1 MSGPWRRVRAQP
13 VAILVALQIAAIA
26 ALGVVSAVRFHVFA
40 AVDELAHVSY
50 VQDVAEQGALPWEG
64 RAYVSWQM
72 EAIEQDV
79 YPRHSNVDPRH
90 YGLAG
95 YSYEAFQPPLYYL
108 LAAPV
113 FAIPS
118 NYRDKVIAVRLLD
131 VVLLLAAVALL
142 ALLARALS
150 LEHRW
155 ELLAAALAVLL
166 WPGIIVRTVTVSN
179 AALEL
184 PVTLAYVLAVWHATA
199 RRSPRLLLAAAAL
212 LGLCLLTALT
222 LVFLAVLLAVPAVAL
237 LRERR
242 ARAALAWIGV
252 AAAIPLALLAPWVAS
267 NEARYGALT
276 ATALAKALQAP
287 VVDPTGAHYGLGSV
301 LAWLGR
307 FERPLLPQEW
317 WTQYGGAGVILRV
330 LPALLLAAALIP
342 LLRRPRLARTPA
354 AALLVSPLALGFLT
368 MAGIVLFADW
378 PSFLPRYVNAE
389 FVLLALFAAWAWL
402 ESHAR
407 PHAILAAAGA
417 ASLLSAA
424 VWVYMAGAFYFTNIG
439 ASLGIHA

>member
-1 MSGPWRRVRAQP
+1 VT
-13 VAILVALQIAAIA
+13 LVVLQIAAIA
-26 ALGVVSAVRFHVFA
+26 VLGIVTAVRFHVFA

-50 VQDVAEQGALPWEG
+50 VQDVAEQGALPRLG
-64 RAYVSWQM
+64 RTYVSWQM
-72 EAIEQDV
+72 EAIEQDT
-79 YPRHSNVDPRH
+79 YPRRSAIDPRH

-108 LAAPV
+108 LAVPA

-118 NYRDKVIAVRLLD
+118 NYRDKVIAVRLFD
-131 VVLLLAAVALL
+131 VLLLLSAVAVL

-150 LEHRW
+150 LAHRW
-155 ELLAAALAVLL
+155 ELLAAALSVLL
-166 WPGIIVRTVTVSN
+166 WPGVIVRMVTVSN

-184 PVTLAYVLAVWHATA
+184 PITLLYVLAVWHATN
-199 RRSPRLLLAAAAL
+199 RRSPRLMLAAAAL

-222 LVFLAVLLAVPAVAL
+222 LVFLAVLMVFPALAL
-237 LRERR
+237 LRERLDR
-242 ARAALAWIGV
+242 SALAWLG
-252 AAAIPLALLAPWVAS
+252 AAAVVPLALLAPWVAS

-317 WTQYGGAGVILRV
+317 WSQYAGAGVVLRV
-330 LPALLLAAALIP
+330 VPALLLLAALIP
-342 LLRRPRLARTPA
+342 LLRRPRLVRSLPA
-354 AALLVSPLALGFLT
+354 GLLASPLALGFL
-368 MAGIVLFADW
+368 MLAGIVLFADW

-389 FVLLALFAAWAWL
+389 FILLAMFAAWAWL
-402 ESHAR
+402 ELEAR
-407 PHAILAAAGA
+407 ARTIAAAATA

-424 VWVYMAGAFYFTNIG
+424 VWVYMAGAYYFTNVG

>member
-1 MSGPWRRVRAQP
+1 M
-13 VAILVALQIAAIA
+13 LVALQIAAIA

-64 RAYVSWQM
+64 RTYVSWQM
-72 EAIEQDV
+72 EAIEQDT
-79 YPRHSNVDPRH
+79 YPQHSTVDPRH

-108 LAAPV
+108 LAVPV

-184 PVTLAYVLAVWHATA
+184 PITLLVRARGLARDRAALAGAAARRRGAARPVPADGDDADLPRRRCWRC
-199 RRSPRLLLAAAAL
+199 RRSPW
-212 LGLCLLTALT
+212 
-222 LVFLAVLLAVPAVAL
+222 P
-237 LRERR
+237 RERGWREALAWAGAGGADR
-242 ARAALAWIGV
+242 ARAARAVDRLQ
-252 AAAIPLALLAPWVAS
+252 
-267 NEARYGALT
+267 RGAL
-276 ATALAKALQAP
+276 
-287 VVDPTGAHYGLGSV
+287 
-301 LAWLGR
+301 
-307 FERPLLPQEW
+307 
-317 WTQYGGAGVILRV
+317 
-330 LPALLLAAALIP
+330 
-342 LLRRPRLARTPA
+342 RRADGDRARE
-354 AALLVSPLALGFLT
+354 G
-368 MAGIVLFADW
+368 
-378 PSFLPRYVNAE
+378 
-389 FVLLALFAAWAWL
+389 
-402 ESHAR
+402 
-407 PHAILAAAGA
+407 AAGA
-417 ASLLSAA
+417 GRQPARRQLRARLGAL
-424 VWVYMAGAFYFTNIG
+424 VAGTLRARRSCRRSGGRSTP
-439 ASLGIHA
+439 ARA

>member
-1 MSGPWRRVRAQP
+1 M
-13 VAILVALQIAAIA
+13 LVALQIVAIA
-26 ALGVVSAVRFHVFA
+26 ALGIVSAVRFHVFA

-64 RAYVSWQM
+64 RTYVSWQM
-72 EAIEQDV
+72 EAIEQDT
-79 YPRHSNVDPRH
+79 YPQRSSVDPHH

-108 LAAPV
+108 LAVPV

-118 NYRDKVIAVRLLD
+118 NYRDKVIAVRLMD
-131 VVLLLAAVALL
+131 VVLLLASVALL

-184 PVTLAYVLAVWHATA
+184 PITLAYVLAVWHATA

-212 LGLCLLTALT
+212 LGLCLLTATT
-222 LVFLAVLLAVPAVAL
+222 LIFLVPLLALPAVAVA
-237 LRERR
+237 RERGWR
-242 ARAALAWIGV
+242 EGLAWAGAGALI
-252 AAAIPLALLAPWVAS
+252 ALALLAPWIAS

-287 VVDPTGAHYGLGSV
+287 VVNPRGVSFGLGSV
-301 LAWLGR
+301 LSWLGR
-307 FERPLLPQEW
+307 FERPILPQEW
-317 WTQYGGAGVILRV
+317 WPQYAGAGVIVRIA
-330 LPALLLAAALIP
+330 PALLALAALVP
-342 LLRRPRLARTPA
+342 VVRRPQ
-354 AALLVSPLALGFLT
+354 LALTREATLFAVPLVLGVL
-368 MAGIVLFADW
+368 MLAGIVLVADW
-378 PSFLPRYVNAE
+378 PSFLPRYVNPE
-389 FVLLALFAAWAWL
+389 FVLIALFAAWAWL
-402 ESHAR
+402 EQRAR
-407 PHAILAAAGA
+407 PRTIARAAAL
-417 ASLLSAA
+417 ASLFCAA
-424 VWVYMAGAFYFTNIG
+424 IWVYMAGAYYFTNIG
-439 ASLGIHA
+439 GSLGIHA